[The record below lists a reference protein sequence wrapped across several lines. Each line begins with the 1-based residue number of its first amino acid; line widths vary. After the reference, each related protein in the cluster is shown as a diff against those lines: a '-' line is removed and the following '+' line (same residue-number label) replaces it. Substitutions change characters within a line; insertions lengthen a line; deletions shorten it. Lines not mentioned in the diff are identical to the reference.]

1 MKSKFTKMMNISF
14 ITSALFIVLGVST
27 FIFKNPEIE
36 KFAYVVAGIFIL
48 NGGAN
53 IIDDYSVFKPFYFF
67 DGFTSGLLS
76 IILGV
81 TIVLNTEL
89 FTKAS
94 TNSGNTYMVVLPIA
108 VGLWFIISSTFK
120 LRMSLALKDTNNNAW
135 LPTYILALL
144 TIVLGLYLIINPSI
158 GTISIIKLG
167 IPFIIFAIFDII
179 EVYIFK
185 KNIKAII
192 RVFE

>member
-36 KFAYVVAGIFIL
+36 KFAYVIAGIFIL

-81 TIVLNTEL
+81 IIAINRE
-89 FTKAS
+89 S
-94 TNSGNTYMVVLPIA
+94 MIVLPIII
-108 VGLWFIISSTFK
+108 GLWFIISSTFK
-120 LRMSLALKDTNNNAW
+120 LRMSLALKDTNNKAW
-135 LPTYILALL
+135 VPTYVLSLV
-144 TIVLGLYLIINPSI
+144 TIVIGLYLIVYLSI
-158 GTISIIKLG
+158 SNITIFMLG
-167 IPFIIFAIFDII
+167 ISFILFAIVDII
-179 EVYIFK
+179 EVFIFK
-185 KNIKAII
+185 KNIKAIV